1 MAQLATTKKGIRRPG
16 IRTKVIC
23 SNSHLPTSE
32 FLFEGVE
39 GILNSI
45 GFSHGRFSEMCTM
58 PVNVFFQLFLSLR
71 GPLYHTGRFTIL
83 LKELSRILF
92 RYPLFYRG
100 KIFGVTKSHFYVK
113 CRERKLVK
121 SLVKEDF
128 RVFFTIFFLLC
139 TYFVFIPQ
147 S

>member
-1 MAQLATTKKGIRRPG
+1 MGDFPKCI
-16 IRTKVIC
+16 
-23 SNSHLPTSE
+23 LPSTSKCI
-32 FLFEGVE
+32 F
-39 GILNSI
+39 
-45 GFSHGRFSEMCTM
+45 FSFFHYVAWRAAGR
-58 PVNVFFQLFLSLR
+58 
-71 GPLYHTGRFTIL
+71 RFTL
-83 LKELSRILF
+83 LTYENLKELSRILF

-128 RVFFTIFFLLC
+128 RVFFTIFFAVPILFLYHKVD
-139 TYFVFIPQ
+139 TKLRFRLVMSRWP

>member
-1 MAQLATTKKGIRRPG
+1 MAQLVTTKKG

-45 GFSHGRFSEMCTM
+45 GFSHGRFSEMCTI
-58 PVNVFFQLFLSLR
+58 PVNVFFSSFFHYVA
-71 GPLYHTGRFTIL
+71 PFTTQEDSHYFW
-83 LKELSRILF
+83 KNWSRILF

-128 RVFFTIFFLLC
+128 CGFFTIFFC
-139 TYFVFIPQ
+139 YFVFIPQ
-147 S
+147 SWYKT

>member
-1 MAQLATTKKGIRRPG
+1 MAQLATTKKRYKAWPG

-45 GFSHGRFSEMCTM
+45 GFSHGRFSKMCTSKCI
-58 PVNVFFQLFLSLR
+58 FQLFLSLR
-71 GPLYHTGRFTIL
+71 GPLYHTGRFKLL

-128 RVFFTIFFLLC
+128 RVFFTFFC
-139 TYFVFIPQ
+139 STYFVFIPQ